1 MEDKFQRELAE
12 IITDFK
18 NNVHSL
24 AQVSDPPNPAQYLLE
39 WPFPCEL
46 QVEKLV
52 EEWKNRNDVQKSFKE
67 KQDQL
72 NQMRMSYEKMQQE
85 YKAKT
90 KKSSPVD
97 KFMRL
102 FSRQSKTDEQCEE
115 ITSENVISGP
125 ALALNQSARPIS
137 SLSTSSSGSSGRMST
152 ISGCSV
158 GDSGTHSDNEDRKV
172 SILFEL
178 KTFFA

>member
-1 MEDKFQRELAE
+1 
-12 IITDFK
+12 
-18 NNVHSL
+18 
-24 AQVSDPPNPAQYLLE
+24 
-39 WPFPCEL
+39 
-46 QVEKLV
+46 
-52 EEWKNRNDVQKSFKE
+52 
-67 KQDQL
+67 
-72 NQMRMSYEKMQQE
+72 
-85 YKAKT
+85 
-90 KKSSPVD
+90 
-97 KFMRL
+97 MRL